1 MYNTWQLSWQQG
13 NHGNS
18 QDKGQYTPHIDVG
31 GEAER
36 LSVRLSTL
44 IGILQR
50 AANDVED
57 LCVHMFTVTLK
68 SSVSSTQEAAGGS
81 VVCTSSDVALFL
93 CLSSGQISEFSLRE
107 DKEGKKE
114 TTCETRTDE
123 VKPKCQT

>member
-68 SSVSSTQEAAGGS
+68 SSVSSTQEAAGWECRLYLVRRGFIPLL
-81 VVCTSSDVALFL
+81 VV
-93 CLSSGQISEFSLRE
+93 
-107 DKEGKKE
+107 
-114 TTCETRTDE
+114 RTDL
-123 VKPKCQT
+123 